1 MTVTTVAGADGPA
14 GPDRPEHEHRDP
26 VLDAQASAALSVLLR
41 DHPSVAGE
49 LEEAVRAHTH
59 LLELRQRAARAAS
72 AATEASRRVAS
83 LAAKLDPPGHRVL
96 GFTAGAI
103 LVTVVILLDAVPLN
117 WAAEAFGLDAM
128 GSLLVTGI
136 LLLASVAA
144 MAAIEMT
151 RNGQRRRIVLAVLLL
166 AFLALVIL
174 RTEFLT
180 TVAAEAVPAAVLQ
193 SVLLSAISA
202 GLVLCGSA
210 IIARTRHLSLTR
222 ARVAARQARD
232 AAATAQQAER
242 RASDMMERHMGAL
255 RQILIPWT
263 LGSPA
268 PDGAGH
274 ASWVAA
280 LDRTVRALFP
290 GL

>member
-14 GPDRPEHEHRDP
+14 GPDRPEHEHRGP

-59 LLELRQRAARAAS
+59 LLEVRQRAARAAS

-83 LAAKLDPPGHRVL
+83 LAAKLDPSGHRVL

-128 GSLLVTGI
+128 ASLLVTGI

-151 RNGQRRRIVLAVLLL
+151 RHGQRRHIVLAVLLL

-180 TVAAEAVPAAVLQ
+180 TVAAEAWPAAVLQ

-232 AAATAQQAER
+232 AAAAAQQAER

-268 PDGAGH
+268 PDGAGQ

-280 LDRTVRALFP
+280 LDRAVRALFP